1 VLVDSVTGERNRAAE
16 LANEAITTFD
26 ELTKHDPANLEWLRS
41 STKPRIARAN
51 LHLADGE
58 LMSARRLLEPALDT
72 LEDMT
77 ASDRTDVSVHEALA
91 DAYFALAWLEYE
103 AGNAAAALGAV
114 DGSLEHLTA
123 LGQDGPL
130 DRDLRGRTASALVL
144 SGEIQ
149 ALDGETEAARRAWLR
164 ALALLEDP
172 QDQSRSPRVVDPLA
186 RALALSGSTERAQQ
200 IRALAE
206 SMGYRPLRPWPKTAG
221 GRVAAGG
228 G

>member
-1 VLVDSVTGERNRAAE
+1 
-16 LANEAITTFD
+16 
-26 ELTKHDPANLEWLRS
+26 
-41 STKPRIARAN
+41 
-51 LHLADGE
+51 
-58 LMSARRLLEPALDT
+58 
-72 LEDMT
+72 
-77 ASDRTDVSVHEALA
+77 VSVHEALA

-172 QDQSRSPRVVDPLA
+172 QDQLRSPRVVDPLA
-186 RALALSGSTERAQQ
+186 RALTLSGSTERAQE

-206 SMGYRPLRPWPKTAG
+206 SMGYRPLRPWPEAAA